1 MLIKKFDH
9 YYVLRLHKNDEII
22 TALKKAAENQKI
34 NGAFFF
40 GLGVG
45 SNVVLGYFDIDQRT
59 YIKKAFEGE
68 YEFTSFS
75 GNISTYNGDTIVH
88 CHVTI
93 TNREFDA
100 VGGHLVQ
107 ATVPATCEII
117 IFPFTGI
124 LKRKKDRDT
133 NLAVLDV

>member
-1 MLIKKFDH
+1 MLIKKFDR
-9 YYVLRLHKNDEII
+9 YYVLRLHKNNEII
-22 TALKKAAENQKI
+22 TALKEAAENQKI

-45 SNVVLGYFDIDQRT
+45 SSVVLGYFDVNKRT

-75 GNISTYNGDTIVH
+75 GNISTYSGDTIIH
-88 CHVTI
+88 CHVTL
-93 TNREFDA
+93 TNRDFDA

-107 ATVPATCEII
+107 ASVAATCEIV

-124 LKRKKDRDT
+124 LKRKRDRDT
-133 NLAVLDV
+133 NLLVLDV

>member
-1 MLIKKFDH
+1 MLMRKFGH

-22 TALKKAAENQKI
+22 TVLKEAAENYKI

-45 SNVVLGYFDIDQRT
+45 SSVVLGYFDVDRRT

-75 GNISTYNGDTIVH
+75 GNIAKYNGDVVIH

-93 TNREFDA
+93 ADKNFDA
-100 VGGHLVQ
+100 VGGHLIQ

-117 IFPFTGI
+117 IFPFTGM
-124 LKRKKDRDT
+124 LKRKRDRDT
-133 NLAVLDV
+133 HLAVLDV

>member
-1 MLIKKFDH
+1 MLIKKFDQ

-22 TALKKAAENQKI
+22 TTVKKAAERQKI

-45 SNVVLGYFDIDQRT
+45 SNVVLGYFDVDQRT

-75 GNISTYNGDTIVH
+75 GNISTYNGDTVVH
-88 CHVTI
+88 CHVTLA
-93 TNREFDA
+93 NRDFDA

-107 ATVPATCEII
+107 ATVPATCEIV
-117 IFPFTGI
+117 IFPFSAT

-133 NLAVLDV
+133 NLAVLDI